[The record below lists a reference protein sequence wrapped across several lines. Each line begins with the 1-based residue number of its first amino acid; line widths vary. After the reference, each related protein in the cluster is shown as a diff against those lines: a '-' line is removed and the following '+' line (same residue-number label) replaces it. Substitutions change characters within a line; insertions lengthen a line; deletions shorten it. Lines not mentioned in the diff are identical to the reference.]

1 LPSGAPL
8 QWIFDGLYK
17 VGQIAVPDNMLILGC
32 NISASYNSYLK
43 TKSEGKR
50 RNSKAKMTL
59 PRKTMIG
66 IVVGKMLIMP
76 TIGISA
82 TWLLKNYVLD
92 IPDEIAGAFYLVL
105 MIVFLTPTANN
116 VMIMIE
122 LADGDASIM
131 EGVANVIAMQYIVAP
146 VILSLTM
153 SVAIGVASEWS

>member
-1 LPSGAPL
+1 
-8 QWIFDGLYK
+8 
-17 VGQIAVPDNMLILGC
+17 
-32 NISASYNSYLK
+32 
-43 TKSEGKR
+43 
-50 RNSKAKMTL
+50 
-59 PRKTMIG
+59 
-66 IVVGKMLIMP
+66 MLIMP